1 MRWRAGVFTVRG
13 AGYSVLGASHPQEGL
28 ELFATRPID
37 AVVLDYLMPEMD
49 GAEVAGKMKR
59 IKPDVVI
66 IMMSGISAL
75 PELKH
80 VDTRITKGLPPSVLL
95 DTIDR
100 LLHVSG

>member
-49 GAEVAGKMKR
+49 GAEVEGKMKR